1 MPNRQHASGVS
12 PADRSTAHRA
22 ALSAAVWC
30 TPTSAPGSEAGGV
43 CARSSSAPIG
53 STSPWNTM
61 TASFPQF
68 PFSQSRRRKSR
79 VGATTA
85 ESRLQAPPQVALP
98 PPPAPIPPPCGGP
111 APGSAR
117 SRPPPPSCRDR
128 STVGTD
134 RAARRAPRVRPG
146 RVQPLAA
153 RPRLGQ
159 RGRRRAGA
167 PPQRGA
173 PPSLPGR
180 RLDLGEVVP
189 SLLRAGTPPRSAS
202 ADGTRGRGAE
212 HLPAQR
218 DGLAQVPLGKA
229 VLLTTGLLRLLPQ
242 LGHAQIGVCPLSRE
256 GLGPR
261 FPSLRAGR
269 QAAPAPPHRV
279 RRRAVLARG
288 LCRCTAGGTPPQPPG
303 PAADVPSTTSGTPQP
318 VNGSSRAC
326 R

>member
-22 ALSAAVWC
+22 ALSAAVWR
-30 TPTSAPGSEAGGV
+30 TSGPPPAPGSQAGAV

-85 ESRLQAPPQVALP
+85 ESRLQARPEVALQP
-98 PPPAPIPPPCGGP
+98 RPAVI
-111 APGSAR
+111 
-117 SRPPPPSCRDR
+117 
-128 STVGTD
+128 
-134 RAARRAPRVRPG
+134 ARRSGPTE
-146 RVQPLAA
+146 L
-153 RPRLGQ
+153 
-159 RGRRRAGA
+159 
-167 PPQRGA
+167 RGA
-173 PPSLPGR
+173 RLACGLGAFSRLPLGLGSGSEFADELGGLGNGQ
-180 RLDLGEVVP
+180 RLDLCEVVP

-261 FPSLRAGR
+261 F
-269 QAAPAPPHRV
+269 
-279 RRRAVLARG
+279 
-288 LCRCTAGGTPPQPPG
+288 
-303 PAADVPSTTSGTPQP
+303 
-318 VNGSSRAC
+318 
-326 R
+326 

>member
-85 ESRLQAPPQVALP
+85 ESRLQARPQVALQ
-98 PPPAPIPPPCGGP
+98 PPPAVIPPRAGP
-111 APGSAR
+111 PQP
-117 SRPPPPSCRDR
+117 RPA
-128 STVGTD
+128 VI
-134 RAARRAPRVRPG
+134 ARRSGPTE
-146 RVQPLAA
+146 L
-153 RPRLGQ
+153 
-159 RGRRRAGA
+159 
-167 PPQRGA
+167 RGA
-173 PPSLPGR
+173 RLACGLGAFSRLPLGLGSGSEFADELGGLGNR
-180 RLDLGEVVP
+180 QRLDLVGVVP
-189 SLLRAGTPPRSAS
+189 RPLRAGPPPRSAS

-242 LGHAQIGVCPLSRE
+242 
-256 GLGPR
+256 
-261 FPSLRAGR
+261 
-269 QAAPAPPHRV
+269 
-279 RRRAVLARG
+279 
-288 LCRCTAGGTPPQPPG
+288 
-303 PAADVPSTTSGTPQP
+303 
-318 VNGSSRAC
+318 
-326 R
+326 